1 MAWKPPSSAT
11 SPLDCQNPESGIEI
25 SDMQVAG
32 TAAAGLVFGLII
44 LLVRRTVPESP
55 RWLFIQGR
63 EEETEKIL

>member
-1 MAWKPPSSAT
+1 
-11 SPLDCQNPESGIEI
+11 
-25 SDMQVAG
+25 MQVAG

>member
-1 MAWKPPSSAT
+1 
-11 SPLDCQNPESGIEI
+11 
-25 SDMQVAG
+25 MQVAG

-44 LLVRRTVPESP
+44 LLVWRTVPESP